1 MRMAF
6 LFLFI
11 FASLCGCVKRTI
23 SITSQ
28 PRGALVWVNDR
39 EMGRTPLEFT
49 FLYYGEYDIRLELD
63 GFEPV
68 MAARWATSPAWDFPV
83 LDFIVEA
90 IPTDLESLVEWHFDL
105 EQRNDNPQL
114 LLSRA
119 RTLRDKSAGEG
130 VE

>member
-1 MRMAF
+1 
-6 LFLFI
+6 
-11 FASLCGCVKRTI
+11 
-23 SITSQ
+23 
-28 PRGALVWVNDR
+28 
-39 EMGRTPLEFT
+39 
-49 FLYYGEYDIRLELD
+49 
-63 GFEPV
+63 
-68 MAARWATSPAWDFPV
+68 V